1 MGDETE
7 KTAVVELVLDVDR
20 HADLIYATGVV
31 WSGKGD
37 LKRVPA
43 AIAVLMHRN
52 HPDVYLVHGATER
65 PGAEVVK
72 EAESA
77 AAGLDVVKLS
87 VNSQD
92 LTAEDLAGMPDEDV
106 RAEAQARGYKLHP
119 RLNPENMRAAFLA
132 AQNTPQDT
140 SSNPHEETRVL

>member
-1 MGDETE
+1 MDDETE
-7 KTAVVELVLDVDR
+7 KTSVVELVLDIDR
-20 HADLIYATGVV
+20 HADLIYGTGVV

-43 AIAVLMHRN
+43 PIAVLMHRN
-52 HPDVYLVHGATER
+52 HPDVYIVHGATAR

-72 EAESA
+72 EAEQA
-77 AAGLDVVKLS
+77 AAGLDVVKLT
-87 VNSQD
+87 VNRQA
-92 LTAEDLAGMPDEDV
+92 LTVEELAAMPDDDV

-132 AQNTPQDT
+132 AQAGSQDT
-140 SSNPHEETRVL
+140 TNPNEETRVL